1 MFQCLFP
8 QVVTQ
13 GTRGGRGGIST
24 DLGHIIYKAEHHR
37 SLVLHDSGSQE
48 AWLVGMS
55 GRSIR
60 AVRRSCVACEYLCP
74 CVLWWEDHSASLPWL
89 PKVSSFSVYLIY
101 PLLLHE
107 KLLFKDLVQVII
119 LALVLAT
126 IKRSLLLVR
135 GTSPSV

>member
-48 AWLVGMS
+48 AGLVGVS
-55 GRSIR
+55 GGSIR
-60 AVRRSCVACEYLCP
+60 AVRRGCVACEYLCP
-74 CVLWWEDHSASLPWL
+74 GMLWLEDKSASVP
-89 PKVSSFSVYLIY
+89 
-101 PLLLHE
+101 
-107 KLLFKDLVQVII
+107 
-119 LALVLAT
+119 
-126 IKRSLLLVR
+126 
-135 GTSPSV
+135 